1 MSLILAGNPRQ
12 GRTCQLISGVG
23 IFQKTGNVH
32 FCLNNWSLSPR
43 PRPLSHSCS
52 APSHVPL
59 VRHPHFTLPAAR
71 HSLPP
76 VASRSNS
83 DMCLLISSCGFVFS
97 FCSHDFNVNVKMS
110 CHRCLAGPAVCPQP
124 WVVPRSHRCILS
136 IMRCHTHAA
145 LPPRNRELSHVGF
158 DAPSGWSNLR
168 RDVHLQLQLSETMAH
183 GMVQLSEKMP
193 VCTSFFVLEYYSS

>member
-12 GRTCQLISGVG
+12 GRTCHLIPGVW
-23 IFQKTGNVH
+23 IFQKTGNVQ

-43 PRPLSHSCS
+43 PRPLSPSCS

-83 DMCLLISSCGFVFS
+83 DMCSFTFPLWFCFS
-97 FCSHDFNVNVKMS
+97 FCSHDFNVNAKMS

-124 WVVPRSHRCILS
+124 WFVPRSHRCILS
-136 IMRCHTHAA
+136 IMRCHAHVA
-145 LPPRNRELSHVGF
+145 LPPRHRELSHVGS
-158 DAPSGWSNLR
+158 DAPPGWSNLR
-168 RDVHLQLQLSETMAH
+168 RDVR
-183 GMVQLSEKMP
+183 V
-193 VCTSFFVLEYYSS
+193 